1 MTYEHEVE
9 MDPIYF
15 STDFQFLL
23 FVNIAGLFISSMA
36 TLAPANKGY
45 KFLCGIIYN
54 YIDCANFCSK

>member
-1 MTYEHEVE
+1 